1 MAHIRYVREP
11 DFCVEFMK
19 TGAPGNTGVSGKES
33 SESGSS
39 DWDLHSWSALTR
51 THHLESKKPVL
62 GGWEPLSCGIANSVG
77 RSSV

>member
-39 DWDLHSWSALTR
+39 DWDLHSGVYSDKDSPCWKARSQYWVDGSLC
-51 THHLESKKPVL
+51 L
-62 GGWEPLSCGIANSVG
+62 VG
-77 RSSV
+77 